1 VIAFNR
7 GAVPEIVEDG
17 VTGFIV
23 ENEFGAAEAV
33 GKVGQLS
40 RRAIRRRFEQR
51 FTSRRMAEEYV
62 SLYRSLIE
70 VESLRPRLRSV

>member
-1 VIAFNR
+1 
-7 GAVPEIVEDG
+7 VED
-17 VTGFIV
+17 
-23 ENEFGAAEAV
+23 EFGAAEAV